1 MHFTKL
7 KKLLIALSIIWSGV
21 VITNGQTLDTFNPN
35 LNGNASD
42 IEILPDGKMFVC
54 GGFSTVGGVTR
65 NMMAR
70 LNADGTLDTTFPQ
83 VAITPIVG
91 VTEMIIQPDG
101 KILISG
107 GFTTVAGVTRIRLA
121 RINTDGSLD
130 TTFDAAIPNVGAV
143 AVNRIALQPD
153 GKIIVPGVFNNIA
166 SVRRVDAN
174 GTADPTWTSL
184 TYNGNIEQATVLP
197 DGKILVNGDFSTI
210 GGVTRRLIARLNSD
224 GTVDTTFNANAPA
237 EGTILTLISVAPDG
251 KIYASGNFS
260 SLGGAARPRFARL
273 NTDGTADTSFQNP
286 VIAGNGNII
295 VRPSLIQPDGKVIIG
310 GGFETVGGVARK
322 NLARL
327 NSDGTLDTTFRDMLV
342 GTTTLVPLMIKR
354 QPDGKVVIG
363 GSFSTIDG
371 QTRNRI
377 ARITLND
384 PVLQP
389 RTAFDLDGDQKT
401 DLSIFRPNGAASEWW
416 WLKSGAG
423 GNAAVVFGAN
433 TDSLVPAD
441 YTGDGKTDIAFW
453 RPSTGQWFVLRSED
467 FSFFAFPFGSSG
479 DVPVPG
485 DYDAD
490 GKADSAVFRESAVTW
505 FINKS
510 SGGTD
515 IIPFGAAGD
524 KPVPGDFDGD
534 GKADLAVFRPN
545 GSTGTEWWVRRS
557 SNGVTFALQF
567 GTPTDKAVPGDYTG
581 DGKADVAFWRPS
593 NGNWFVLRSE
603 DSSFFAFPFGANG
616 DTPVP
621 GDYDGDGRWDAGVF
635 RPSNNTWF
643 IQRTTAGTLIQTF
656 GITGDLPLPSAFV
669 R

>member
-1 MHFTKL
+1 MKTRSRNA
-7 KKLLIALSIIWSGV
+7 LIAKLGSLVAFGIALAV
-21 VITNGQTLDTFNPN
+21 LF
-35 LNGNASD
+35 LASSPAL
-42 IEILPDGKMFVC
+42 ERAAASADGP
-54 GGFSTVGGVTR
+54 TVGVSSAPPEVNCTSCHSNFPVNSGEGAVSFIGVPPVWRPGAQYPITVKVEQADAVYFGFQ
-65 NMMAR
+65 MTVI
-70 LNADGTLDTTFPQ
+70 DGTGVQAGSYTLPSETTPRAQIQNFSMNRLY
-83 VAITPIVG
+83 VAH
-91 VTEMIIQPDG
+91 
-101 KILISG
+101 
-107 GFTTVAGVTRIRLA
+107 
-121 RINTDGSLD
+121 TDGGLFLPSVFGYNQWNF
-130 TTFDAAIPNVGAV
+130 TWSAPSTPKGKVTF
-143 AVNRIALQPD
+143 
-153 GKIIVPGVFNNIA
+153 
-166 SVRRVDAN
+166 
-174 GTADPTWTSL
+174 
-184 TYNGNIEQATVLP
+184 
-197 DGKILVNGDFSTI
+197 
-210 GGVTRRLIARLNSD
+210 
-224 GTVDTTFNANAPA
+224 
-237 EGTILTLISVAPDG
+237 
-251 KIYASGNFS
+251 YASGN
-260 SLGGAARPRFARL
+260 AA
-273 NTDGTADTSFQNP
+273 
-286 VIAGNGNII
+286 
-295 VRPSLIQPDGKVIIG
+295 
-310 GGFETVGGVARK
+310 
-322 NLARL
+322 
-327 NSDGTLDTTFRDMLV
+327 NSDGSTNGDYIYTT
-342 GTTTLVPLMIKR
+342 
-354 QPDGKVVIG
+354 
-363 GSFSTIDG
+363 
-371 QTRNRI
+371 NRSSI
-377 ARITLND
+377 SAPPI
-384 PVLQP
+384 
-389 RTAFDLDGDQKT
+389 FDLDGDQKT
-401 DLSIFRPNGAASEWW
+401 DLSIFRPNGASSEWW

-453 RPSTGQWFVLRSED
+453 RPSTGQWFVLRSDD

-534 GKADLAVFRPN
+534 GKGDLAVFRPN

-635 RPSNNTWF
+635 RPSNSTWF
-643 IQRTTAGTLIQTF
+643 IQRTTAGTLIQPF
-656 GITGDLPLPSAFV
+656 GIAGDQPLPNVYV